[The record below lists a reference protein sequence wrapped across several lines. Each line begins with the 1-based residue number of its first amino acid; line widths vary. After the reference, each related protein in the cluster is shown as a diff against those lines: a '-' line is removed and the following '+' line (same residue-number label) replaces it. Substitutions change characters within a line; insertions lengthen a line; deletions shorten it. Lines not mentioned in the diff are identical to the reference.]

1 MTYKMITKHI
11 SEPQVLERRACL
23 CPGCP
28 GTTSHHCLEWEGMP
42 HAEVGLLTVLGDN
55 KKHQNFLLFK
65 RHTKQVP
72 RFSSL
77 SNPREGLISNPGQG
91 LDGDALSL
99 SFGTG
104 GGCRGLGVE
113 GHEVSQFRAGAV
125 RGEASSGS
133 GGRRALGA
141 ATLLLVWQFLFLL
154 LQINVLKL
162 LQNLI
167 HEVLGILLVGHS

>member
-1 MTYKMITKHI
+1 M
-11 SEPQVLERRACL
+11 PWLPR
-23 CPGCP
+23 
-28 GTTSHHCLEWEGMP
+28 HHVPPLLEWEGMP

-99 SFGTG
+99 SFSTW
-104 GGCRGLGVE
+104 GGCRGSGVG
-113 GHEVSQFRAGAV
+113 GHEVRAGAV

-133 GGRRALGA
+133 GGRQALGA

-167 HEVLGILLVGHS
+167 HEVLGILLVGYS